1 MKPKTALRF
10 AALATVPF
18 IMVLGN
24 SMLIP
29 VLPTIKSVLGLT
41 QTQVG
46 LLITAFSVPAGIAIA
61 FAGFLSDRLGRKA
74 VIAPALIIYG
84 IGGLLAGAAALFLAK
99 PYLGILG
106 GRVIQGIGAAGT
118 APVAMA
124 LAGDIFQSKERS
136 KALGLLEASN
146 GLGKVVSPVF
156 GALAALITWFTPFFA
171 YAILAFPAAVMIWFL
186 VKEPEADRKGTSIK
200 QYLGKLGRI
209 FENKG
214 VSLGAAFFAG
224 SVVLFTLFG
233 VLFFL
238 SDLLEKRFGIDGLP
252 KGGLLAIPVLA
263 MATTSYLSGAAL
275 QKRNN
280 LMKAA
285 VVAGLVL
292 GAAAMAVV
300 PFFFSKTVVFFLAII
315 LVGVGNG
322 LVLPALNTLITSSA
336 ALTERGMVTSA
347 YGAVRFF
354 GVAGGPPVFGA
365 LMGSGPFL
373 LFLASAGLIAAAAI
387 VAFLFI
393 DDKRLLAG
401 DKEGPEKD
409 KKLHKGT
416 THKTDA
422 KAGRRKQ
429 R

>member
-1 MKPKTALRF
+1 MKPETAFRF

-29 VLPTIKSVLGLT
+29 VLPTIKSALGLT
-41 QTQVG
+41 QTQVA
-46 LLITAFSVPAGIAIA
+46 LLITAFSVPAGVAIA

-84 IGGLLAGAAALFLAK
+84 AGGLIAGAAAIFLAK
-99 PYLGILG
+99 PYLGILA
-106 GRVIQGIGAAGT
+106 GRVVQGIGAAGT

-146 GLGKVVSPVF
+146 GLGKVLSPVF

-171 YAILAFPAAVMIWFL
+171 YAILAFPAALAIWFL
-186 VKEPEADRKGTSIK
+186 VREPKADRKSTSINR
-200 QYLGKLGRI
+200 YLGELTDI
-209 FENKG
+209 FKNKG
-214 VSLGAAFFAG
+214 VSLGATFLAG
-224 SVVLFTLFG
+224 STVLFILFG

-263 MATTSYLSGAAL
+263 MAITSYLSGAAF
-275 QKRNN
+275 QKRHN

-285 VVAGLVL
+285 VVTGLVL
-292 GAAAMAVV
+292 GGVAMTVV
-300 PFFFSKTVVFFLAII
+300 PFFFSNTVIFFVAIVM
-315 LVGVGNG
+315 VGIGNG

-365 LMGSGPFL
+365 LMGFGPFV
-373 LFLASAGLIAAAAI
+373 LFLAAAGLMGVAAA

-393 DDKRLLAG
+393 DDKRLLGG
-401 DKEGPEKD
+401 DKKVH
-409 KKLHKGT
+409 L
-416 THKTDA
+416 
-422 KAGRRKQ
+422 R
-429 R
+429 